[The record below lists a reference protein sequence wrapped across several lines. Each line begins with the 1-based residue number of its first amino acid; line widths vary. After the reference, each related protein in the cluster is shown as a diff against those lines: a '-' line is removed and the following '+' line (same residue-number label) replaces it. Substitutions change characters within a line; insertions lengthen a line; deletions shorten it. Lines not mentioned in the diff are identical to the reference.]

1 MQTVYPHNLSTY
13 QQCVY
18 LIILPQCMWLC
29 FHSMYIWRRCRLW
42 FFRFWVQLPIRL
54 RRRLVLVRYVLCRR
68 KAIESVLSFVVCY
81 YSMAWLSTA
90 SASFAQSTKQKT
102 APAND
107 ARELWIC
114 LYVALFFKG
123 DIDCLFVA
131 VTVECDGN
139 GVADGAFSV

>member
-29 FHSMYIWRRCRLW
+29 FHSMYMWRRCRLW
-42 FFRFWVQLPIRL
+42 FFRFWVRLPIRL
-54 RRRLVLVRYVLCRR
+54 RRRLVLVRYGLCRR
-68 KAIESVLSFVVCY
+68 KAIQSVLSLSFAII
-81 YSMAWLSTA
+81 AWLGYPQRVLLLHNP
-90 SASFAQSTKQKT
+90 QSKKT
-102 APAND
+102 APARCL
-107 ARELWIC
+107 RELWIC

-131 VTVECDGN
+131 VTVKCDGN

>member
-1 MQTVYPHNLSTY
+1 MQTVYPHDLSTY

-29 FHSMYIWRRCRLW
+29 FHSSYMWLRWRLR
-42 FFRFWVQLPIRL
+42 FFRFWVALPIRL
-54 RRRLVLVRYVLCRR
+54 RRRLGLVRYVLCRR

-90 SASFAQSTKQKT
+90 SASFAQSTRQKNSSR
-102 APAND
+102 ASFAGAVN
-107 ARELWIC
+107 
-114 LYVALFFKG
+114 LYVALFFKS

-131 VTVECDGN
+131 ITVERDGN
-139 GVADGAFSV
+139 GVADGAISV

>member
-29 FHSMYIWRRCRLW
+29 FHSMYMWRRCRLW
-42 FFRFWVQLPIRL
+42 FFRFWVRLPIRL
-54 RRRLVLVRYVLCRR
+54 RRRLVLVRYGLCRR

-90 SASFAQSTKQKT
+90 SASFAQSTKQKNSSR
-102 APAND
+102 ASFAGAVD
-107 ARELWIC
+107 

-131 VTVECDGN
+131 VTVKCDGN

>member
-1 MQTVYPHNLSTY
+1 MQTIYPHNLSTY

-29 FHSMYIWRRCRLW
+29 SHSSYMWRRCRLW
-42 FFRFWVQLPIRL
+42 FFRFLVQLPIRL

-90 SASFAQSTKQKT
+90 SASFTQSTKQKKQLPRVVRGSCGFVYT
-102 APAND
+102 SLCSS
-107 ARELWIC
+107 RVTSIVC
-114 LYVALFFKG
+114 L
-123 DIDCLFVA
+123 
-131 VTVECDGN
+131 
-139 GVADGAFSV
+139 SPSR